1 MKKHRDSLAHI
12 EHDEP
17 GILPVGTLV
26 LWSACAGAGLIGM
39 IRIAHTLQ
47 VAPPPPVDAL
57 LLTVETTSEVPVVNS
72 ISRSEQTPA
81 PQAMSPPA
89 MPPPVA
95 LNPAIAFAEPEKT
108 ALRIAAPAPALPAV
122 IHLNFGEGE
131 GEQPAPQYPLEAVQ
145 AGEEGTVVVRMDVD
159 PSGHVTDAVAISP
172 SPWPLL
178 NSAAVRAV
186 RDTWRFRP
194 GAVRSYEV
202 SIQFQLNRH
211 E

>member
-1 MKKHRDSLAHI
+1 MKKHMDSLAHI

-57 LLTVETTSEVPVVNS
+57 LLTVETTSEVPVINS
-72 ISRSEQTPA
+72 ISRSEQA
-81 PQAMSPPA
+81 IKPQAMSPPA

-95 LNPAIAFAEPEKT
+95 PNPAIAFAEPQKSVPH
-108 ALRIAAPAPALPAV
+108 APAPTEAPPAV

-145 AGEEGTVVVRMDVD
+145 AGEEGTVVVRMNVD
-159 PSGHVTDAVAISP
+159 SSGRVTDAIAISP
-172 SPWPLL
+172 CRWPLL

-186 RDTWRFRP
+186 RDTWRFRS